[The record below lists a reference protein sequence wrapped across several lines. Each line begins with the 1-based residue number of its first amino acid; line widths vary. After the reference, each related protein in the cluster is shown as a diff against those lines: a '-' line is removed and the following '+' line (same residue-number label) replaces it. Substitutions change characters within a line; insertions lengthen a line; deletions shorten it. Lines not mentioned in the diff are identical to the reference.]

1 MGARRLDPET
11 AKEGAALVSSAIAES
26 LEGAHDLAIVFQ
38 TARPAELAGL
48 AGVLRSVTS
57 DISALTDALSVFARW
72 SDTAAPH
79 LEKLGGATPTGD
91 NAA

>member
-1 MGARRLDPET
+1 MDPET

-38 TARPAELAGL
+38 SARPSEFAGL

-57 DISALTDALSVFARW
+57 DINALTDALSVFARW
-72 SDTAAPH
+72 SDASAPNVKRPDAAAD
-79 LEKLGGATPTGD
+79 LGGHGA
-91 NAA
+91 